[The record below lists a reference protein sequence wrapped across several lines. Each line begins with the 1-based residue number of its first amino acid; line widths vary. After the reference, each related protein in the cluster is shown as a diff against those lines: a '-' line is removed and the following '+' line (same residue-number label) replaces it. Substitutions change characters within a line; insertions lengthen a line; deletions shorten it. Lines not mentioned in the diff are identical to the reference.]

1 MEQQPMTMAERQKM
15 FAKDYL
21 DRFDLGK
28 LIGVSPC
35 EASVFIQE
43 IKRCTRDRL
52 HRRGKIHVQDYFD
65 YYGVDPRY
73 YYNLLPEKEEKYET
87 ANSNPRGNRT
97 DSLGL

>member
-52 HRRGKIHVQDYFD
+52 HRRGKIHV
-65 YYGVDPRY
+65 VDPRY
-73 YYNLLPEKEEKYET
+73 YYNLLPEKEEKHET